1 MADQFLTVARAKV
14 FGDKFYLSQHAQK
27 EAAEEQIS
35 VDDIKHVILT
45 GRELEPYPRD
55 PRGPSCLV
63 VGQDLAGRWIH
74 MVCGNFDRENLLI
87 ITVYLPQLP
96 KWQDPW
102 TRAVKL

>member
-14 FGDKFYLSQHAQK
+14 FRDQFELSEHAQK

-35 VDDIKHVILT
+35 VDDIKSAILT
-45 GRELEPYPRD
+45 GQELEPYPHD
-55 PRGPSCLV
+55 PRGPSCLM
-63 VGQDLAGRWIH
+63 VGQAATGRWIH
-74 MVCGNFDRENLLI
+74 VVCGNFDRENLLI
-87 ITVYLPQLP
+87 ITVYLPQPP